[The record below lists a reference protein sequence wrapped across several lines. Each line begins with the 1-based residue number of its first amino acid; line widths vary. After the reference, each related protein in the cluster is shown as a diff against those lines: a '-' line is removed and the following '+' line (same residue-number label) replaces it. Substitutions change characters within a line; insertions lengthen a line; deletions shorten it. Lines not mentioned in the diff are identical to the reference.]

1 MTTSHYQW
9 EIFSTLSPQHIRDQ
23 TKELLNRT
31 TIIVNGIANNSTPP
45 SWENFALPMEDIAQT
60 IEAFWSPVS
69 HLNAVMNTDEWREA
83 FNQSHPLIVEY
94 FTKLQQDTR
103 LYERYVSIKKS
114 PDYKNFSPEQKRVVE
129 LSIRNFELS
138 GVGLQEEKKQHLFAV
153 VTKLAQ
159 LMNNFAENHLDS
171 TNFFKL
177 HVEDEKELDGIP
189 ESVKDRARELAE
201 KQNPTKLGWILT
213 LQEPCLGPV
222 MSYAK
227 SSTLRE
233 KLYKAYKTQASELFP
248 SYAGGSKLWDNSQNI
263 NDIMDLRLEK
273 AKLLGF
279 SNFAEYSLALK
290 MADTTDEVTNFLNN
304 LLLRV
309 KQVGE
314 KEKQELQKFSKDT
327 LGIDQLQPWDIG
339 YASEQLKLSKFQID
353 DEEIRKYFPCEKV
366 IQGLFLLAEELY
378 DISIEKIEVPVYHHD
393 VMVYQLTDKTQKNII
408 GHFYL
413 DLFARENKRS
423 GAWVDSCRTRH
434 RNANG
439 KLDTPITYIVCNFPN
454 STSTRPSY
462 LSHYEILTLFHE
474 FGHALHQL
482 LTSVELHSI
491 AGFNGVEWDA
501 VELPS
506 QFMENFAW
514 DQTILTSLSSHET
527 TTAQLP
533 EDLYL
538 KIIDAKNFQV
548 GLRWLR
554 QIEFSIFDFQLH
566 KNWSKEP
573 RTSVMEEL
581 WQVQDKVAVIIPPKW
596 NRFPMTFDHI
606 FACSYYAAGY
616 YSYKWAEV
624 LSADAFAA
632 FEENGTIVNKDIG
645 NKFLKEIISRGAS
658 RPMKESFFVF
668 RGREPEINAL
678 LRHNGI

>member
-1 MTTSHYQW
+1 MTANQYQW
-9 EIFSTLSPQHIRDQ
+9 QIFNTLSPQHVRKQ
-23 TKELLNRT
+23 TEELLKEVT
-31 TIIVNGIANNSTPP
+31 CIVDNLANNSTPA
-45 SWENFALPMEDIAQT
+45 SWENFALPMEDIAQM

-69 HLNAVMNTDEWREA
+69 HLNAVMNTNEWREA

-94 FTKLQQDTR
+94 FARLQQDTR
-103 LYERYVSIKKS
+103 LYERYVSLKKS
-114 PDYKNFSPEQKRVVE
+114 SDYKKLSPEQIRLIE
-129 LSIRNFELS
+129 LSIKNFELS
-138 GVGLQEEKKQHLFAV
+138 GVSLQEGKKQRLLEI

-177 HVEDEKELDGIP
+177 HVEDEKELEGIP
-189 ESVKDRARELAE
+189 EAVKDRAHKLAKE
-201 KQNPTKLGWILT
+201 QDAAKSGWTLT
-213 LQEPCLGPV
+213 LHEPCFGPV

-227 SSTLRE
+227 SSNIRE

-248 SYAGGSKLWDNSQNI
+248 SHAGGPSHWDNGQNI
-263 NDIMDLRLEK
+263 NDIMDLRLEQ
-273 AKLLGF
+273 ANLLSF

-290 MADTTDEVTNFLNN
+290 MADTTNEVTDFLNN
-304 LLLRV
+304 ILLRV

-314 KEKQELQKFSKDT
+314 KNKQELQEFSKDK
-327 LGIDQLQPWDIG
+327 LGIDHLQPWDIG
-339 YASEQLKLSKFQID
+339 YASEQLKLSTFQLD
-353 DEEIRKYFPCEKV
+353 DEVIRKYFPYEKV
-366 IQGLFLLAEELY
+366 VPGLFHLAEQIY
-378 DISIEKIEVPVYHHD
+378 DISIEKIEVPVYHPD
-393 VMVYQLTDKTQKNII
+393 VAVYQLTDGIKKTII

-413 DLFARENKRS
+413 DPFARENKRS

-434 RNANG
+434 RNAKG
-439 KLDTPITYIVCNFPN
+439 KLDTPITYIVCNFPSN
-454 STSTRPSY
+454 TSTRPSY

-482 LTSVELHSI
+482 LTNVELHSI

-514 DQTILTSLSSHET
+514 DQNILTSLSSHET
-527 TTAQLP
+527 TGEQLP
-533 EDLYL
+533 DDLYQ
-538 KIIDAKNFQV
+538 KIIEAKNFQV

-554 QIEFSIFDFQLH
+554 QLEFSIFDFQLH
-566 KNWSKEP
+566 ENWSTEP
-573 RTSVMEEL
+573 KTSVMEEL
-581 WQVQDKVAVIIPPKW
+581 WQVQERVAVIIPPRW

-632 FEENGTIVNKDIG
+632 FEESGTIVNKKVG
-645 NKFLKEIISRGAS
+645 RKFLEEIISRGAS
-658 RPMKESFFVF
+658 RPMKESFVAF
-668 RGREPEINAL
+668 RDREPKIDAL